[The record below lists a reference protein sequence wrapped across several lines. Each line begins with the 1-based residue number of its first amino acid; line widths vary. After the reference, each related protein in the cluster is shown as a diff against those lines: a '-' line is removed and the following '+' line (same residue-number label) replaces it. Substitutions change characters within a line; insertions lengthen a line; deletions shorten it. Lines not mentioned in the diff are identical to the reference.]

1 MATAAPPS
9 SMTDKINILQNDVLA
24 LLQQLISIPSYSREE
39 DKTAAAIT
47 DFLQQKNLTV
57 YRCGNNVWATNQF
70 FDAAKPTFLLNSHHD
85 TVKPNPQYTK
95 DPFTPVI
102 EDGKLYGLGS
112 NDAGGCLVS
121 LIAAFIHFYP
131 QQNLPYNI
139 IIAATAEE
147 EISGTNGIEML
158 LQNELFLTITKG
170 LKNMTAIVGEPT
182 LLNLAVSEKGLLV
195 IDCTATGKAGHAAR
209 EEGENALYKAMK
221 DMEWFRTF
229 QFEKISD
236 TLGPVK
242 MSVTVIETEN
252 KAHNMVPALCR
263 FVVDI
268 RVTDAYTHEEVL
280 EIIQQHV
287 ACAVVPRSL
296 RMKSTAIA
304 VTHPLVQSGIALGKQ
319 VYGSPTCSDKA
330 LMPFPALKCGPGNS
344 ARSHTADEF
353 IYLDEIEKGVSF
365 YIDLINESMKTGTA

>member
-1 MATAAPPS
+1 
-9 SMTDKINILQNDVLA
+9 MTDGIKILQQDAVA
-24 LLQQLISIPSYSREE
+24 LLQRLIAIPSFSREE
-39 DKTAAAIT
+39 DKSAVAIT
-47 DFLQQKNLTV
+47 DFLQQSNVLTN
-57 YRCGNNVWATNQF
+57 RCGNNVWATNQF
-70 FDAAKPTFLLNSHHD
+70 FDTSKPTLLLNSHHD

-95 DPFTPVI
+95 APFTPVMQY
-102 EDGKLYGLGS
+102 GKLYGLGS

-121 LIAAFIHFYP
+121 LIAAFLHFFL

-147 EISGTNGIEML
+147 EISGTNGIEL
-158 LQNELFLTITKG
+158 LLKDAAFIAATNG

-182 LLNLAVSEKGLLV
+182 LLNLAVAEKGLLV
-195 IDCTATGKAGHAAR
+195 VDCTATGKAGHAAR

-221 DMEWFRTF
+221 DVEWFRTF
-229 QFEKISD
+229 RFKKVSPA
-236 TLGPVK
+236 LGPVK

-280 EIIQQHV
+280 EIIQQHIT
-287 ACAVVPRSL
+287 CAVVPRSL
-296 RMKSTAIA
+296 RMRSTAIA
-304 VTHPLVQSGIALGKQ
+304 LEHPLVQAGIQLGKE

-330 LMPFPALKCGPGNS
+330 LMPFPALKCGPGDS

-353 IYLDEIEKGVSF
+353 IYVDEIEKGVSF
-365 YIDLINESMKTGTA
+365 YIDLIDGMIKTGTA

>member
-1 MATAAPPS
+1 MS
-9 SMTDKINILQNDVLA
+9 DKINILQNDALA
-24 LLQQLISIPSYSREE
+24 LLKQLISIPSFSREE
-39 DKTAAAIT
+39 AGTANAIEK
-47 DFLQQKNLTV
+47 FLTQRNVRTN
-57 YRCGNNVWATNQF
+57 RCGNNVWAINQF
-70 FDAAKPTFLLNSHHD
+70 FDIAKPTLLLNSHHD

-95 DPFTPVI
+95 DPFAPVI

-112 NDAGGCLVS
+112 NDAGACLVS
-121 LIAAFIHFYP
+121 LMAAFLYFHN
-131 QQNLPYNI
+131 QQNLAYNV

-158 LQNELFLTITKG
+158 LRDELFLSTTNG
-170 LKNMTAIVGEPT
+170 LKNITAIVGEPT

-195 IDCTATGKAGHAAR
+195 IDCTAVGKAGHAAR

-221 DMEWFRTF
+221 DIEWFRTYR
-229 QFEKISD
+229 FEKVSE
-236 TLGPVK
+236 TLGPIK
-242 MSVTVIETEN
+242 MNVTVIETEN

-268 RVTDAYTHEEVL
+268 RVTDACTHEEVL

-287 ACAVVPRSL
+287 TCAVVPRSL
-296 RMKSTAIA
+296 RMRSTAIGLE
-304 VTHPLVQSGIALGKQ
+304 HPLVQAGIQLGKQ

-330 LMPFPALKCGPGNS
+330 LMPFAALKCGPGDS

-353 IYLDEIEKGVSF
+353 IYLGEIENGVSF
-365 YIDLINESMKTGTA
+365 YIDLINESMKTNIV

>member
-1 MATAAPPS
+1 MQADLQLTAE
-9 SMTDKINILQNDVLA
+9 VLE
-24 LLQQLISIPSYSREE
+24 LLKELISIPSFSREE
-39 DKTAAAIT
+39 DGTAAAIEK
-47 DFLQQKNLTV
+47 FLQQRNVQTN
-57 YRCGNNVWATNQF
+57 RCGNNIWATNQF
-70 FDAAKPTFLLNSHHD
+70 FETSKPTLLLNSHHD

-95 DPFTPVI
+95 DPFVPAI

-112 NDAGGCLVS
+112 NDAGGCLIS
-121 LIAAFIHFYP
+121 LVAAFVQFYP
-131 QQNLPYNI
+131 EKNLPHNI

-158 LQNELFLTITKG
+158 LQDELFLATTNG

-182 LLNLAVSEKGLLV
+182 LLNLAVAEKGLLV

-221 DMEWFRTF
+221 DIEWFRTF
-229 QFEKISD
+229 RFEKISP

-242 MSVTVIETEN
+242 LSVTVIETEN

-287 ACAVVPRSL
+287 NCALVPRSL
-296 RMKSTAIA
+296 RMRSTAIA
-304 VTHPLVQSGIALGKQ
+304 PEHPLVQAGISLGKQ

-330 LMPFPALKCGPGNS
+330 LMPFPALKCGPGDS

-365 YIDLINESMKTGTA
+365 YINLINGMMKTDIG